1 MTEFDT
7 LLINHLELHKI
18 YEDQKQSCEGRKTPE
33 TKKESLLS
41 PKQKAEGNLLVRTV
55 SRAVLFIVL
64 GQFRASTS

>member
-18 YEDQKQSCEGRKTPE
+18 YENQKQSCEGRKTPE

-41 PKQKAEGNLLVRTV
+41 SKQKAEGKSPSTDSISGCFIYRAGTV
-55 SRAVLFIVL
+55 
-64 GQFRASTS
+64 